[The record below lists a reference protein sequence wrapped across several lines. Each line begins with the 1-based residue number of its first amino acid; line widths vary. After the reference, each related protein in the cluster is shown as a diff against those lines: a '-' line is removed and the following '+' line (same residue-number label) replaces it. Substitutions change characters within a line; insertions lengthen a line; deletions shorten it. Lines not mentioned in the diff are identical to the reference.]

1 MCVPRSDDGF
11 LPENDG
17 PLLTLALSGSDGLSP
32 RLPLSCDGPSLTS
45 QLPDSAWRCPDS
57 THLFTERAQQ
67 IIEAHDP
74 SQRLFL
80 YQAYQA
86 VHSPREVPPSYLE
99 QYADMA
105 EPRKTFAGMLSCLVS
120 HSPATLFLP
129 GFRAAFWESQAFS

>member
-1 MCVPRSDDGF
+1 M
-11 LPENDG
+11 
-17 PLLTLALSGSDGLSP
+17 
-32 RLPLSCDGPSLTS
+32 
-45 QLPDSAWRCPDS
+45 PDSAWRGPDS

-129 GFRAAFWESQAFS
+129 GFRAAFWESQACS

>member
-1 MCVPRSDDGF
+1 M
-11 LPENDG
+11 
-17 PLLTLALSGSDGLSP
+17 
-32 RLPLSCDGPSLTS
+32 
-45 QLPDSAWRCPDS
+45 PDSAWRGPDS

-120 HSPATLFLP
+120 HSSAT
-129 GFRAAFWESQAFS
+129 AALVLAAWKARLCSDGLSNLC

>member
-1 MCVPRSDDGF
+1 MMACYLR
-11 LPENDG
+11 
-17 PLLTLALSGSDGLSP
+17 TMARHSP
-32 RLPLSCDGPSLTS
+32 S
-45 QLPDSAWRCPDS
+45 QLSDSAWRGPDS

-105 EPRKTFAGMLSCLVS
+105 EPRKTYAGMLSCLVS
-120 HSPATLFLP
+120 
-129 GFRAAFWESQAFS
+129 R